1 MTEENSTP
9 EPEVIH
15 HGLTEAQLEEKV
27 LEARNELKQMHA
39 EHSMASDAKIAKQQ
53 ELIDELLQDKADR
66 KKADDDK
73 AKAAGGG
80 STMVTPP
87 AAMPAAQ
94 PSTPDPA
101 TAPSTEHHQDN
112 AGRGDKP
119 KFWKR
124 AW

>member
-1 MTEENSTP
+1 MTDTSTTP

-15 HGLTEAQLEEKV
+15 HGLTQAQLDEKI
-27 LEARNELKQMHA
+27 LEARNELKQLHA
-39 EHSMASDAKIAKQQ
+39 EHTMASDQKIAKQQ
-53 ELIDELLQDKADR
+53 ELIDELLQDKKDR
-66 KKADDDK
+66 KAADDAK
-73 AKAAGGG
+73 AAAAGGG

-101 TAPSTEHHQDN
+101 TAPSTEHQDS
-112 AGRGDKP
+112 GGKTDKP